1 MYIAQ
6 FVLEHVGQSSFYE
19 SFHWLIRASG
29 KAGNGKWKRKM
40 ETEMDAENGNCHG
53 IKLAHAHKN
62 SHEVVTVVQ
71 KPGSNPRANA
81 CETPFLLH
89 ETT

>member
-1 MYIAQ
+1 
-6 FVLEHVGQSSFYE
+6 
-19 SFHWLIRASG
+19 
-29 KAGNGKWKRKM
+29 M

-53 IKLAHAHKN
+53 IKLAHVHKN
-62 SHEVVTVVQ
+62 SHELEVVTVVR

-89 ETT
+89 VYTRDDMTNADKAKMKVNFWLR